1 MLHRSNKKNLSSM
14 IFPIRSGIGF
24 CLSFMFCNLFIS
36 ILLDSALTFY
46 VRLGKVDNYQKA
58 AYITVICMCTVCLL
72 MIIASL
78 YLNKNSNPIGN
89 RVVLATNLIYTSI
102 LILYFLCILNGIF
115 YKYWNVQWIT
125 YMYFGA
131 NLFVAFISLGIN
143 ILGFF

>member
-1 MLHRSNKKNLSSM
+1 MFHKKNKRNLSSM
-14 IFPIRSGIGF
+14 FFSIRSGIGF
-24 CLSFMFCNLFIS
+24 CLSFMFCNLFIN
-36 ILLDSALTFY
+36 ILLDSALNFY
-46 VRLGKVDNYQKA
+46 VRLGTVDTYQKA
-58 AYITVICMCTVCLL
+58 AYITVICMCTICLL

-89 RVVLATNLIYTSI
+89 RVVLATNLIYISI
-102 LILYFLCILNGIF
+102 LILYYLCILNGIF
-115 YKYWNVQWIT
+115 YKYWSVQWIT